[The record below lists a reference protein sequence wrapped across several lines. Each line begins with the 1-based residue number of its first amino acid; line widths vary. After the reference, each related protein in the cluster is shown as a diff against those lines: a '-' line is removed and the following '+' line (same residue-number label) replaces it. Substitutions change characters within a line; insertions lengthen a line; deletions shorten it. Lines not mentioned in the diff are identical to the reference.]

1 MGNLSASHFL
11 IIHLSINYSLLLG
24 FFNNHSI
31 LGGTIVLR
39 TIIIA
44 ADFGTLYFGKLL
56 EKLGLE
62 ENAYFGFIKSFGNY
76 RTNW

>member
-1 MGNLSASHFL
+1 LAGFLS
-11 IIHLSINYSLLLG
+11 
-24 FFNNHSI
+24 NHSI

-44 ADFGTLYFGKLL
+44 ADFGTLYFGSKLL

-62 ENAYFGFIKSFGNY
+62 RTAYFGFIKSVGNY